1 MESCKILGGSYRACQ
16 NPLKMWGKWEKL
28 IVIGSGLRSYKVS
41 CMGMDVVILIFGGGF
56 VGCLRLDAVMN
67 IFW

>member
-1 MESCKILGGSYRACQ
+1 MEMIRVGWGHAKFWGGSSRACQ

-41 CMGMDVVILIFGGGF
+41 CMGMDVVIVIFGGI
-56 VGCLRLDAVMN
+56 LWDA
-67 IFW
+67 